1 MQDMDYLDLGSF
13 FGLLESIECPIKFL
27 SCKSLWKTTVHTN
40 PFGGLLQAA
49 RAKRWMDY
57 VFTLVH
63 KYSQIVKKHQ
73 LMFYNHSC
81 GYYNHNI
88 LGPKITWFHS
98 QGIKITAVI
107 YKQVYYV
114 SSHSV
119 SEAIGSLLKTFKGFN
134 VSNWIMHTLGHM
146 HNSLGQTKNKS
157 DSISLCPAWLTS
169 PIVTFSTSKAY
180 HKEGT
185 LKCEFLREC

>member
-1 MQDMDYLDLGSF
+1 
-13 FGLLESIECPIKFL
+13 
-27 SCKSLWKTTVHTN
+27 
-40 PFGGLLQAA
+40 
-49 RAKRWMDY
+49 MDY
-57 VFTLVH
+57 VFKLVH

-73 LMFYNHSC
+73 LMFYNHSCGYYNHNIITSC

-146 HNSLGQTKNKS
+146 HNSLGQTKNKNKS